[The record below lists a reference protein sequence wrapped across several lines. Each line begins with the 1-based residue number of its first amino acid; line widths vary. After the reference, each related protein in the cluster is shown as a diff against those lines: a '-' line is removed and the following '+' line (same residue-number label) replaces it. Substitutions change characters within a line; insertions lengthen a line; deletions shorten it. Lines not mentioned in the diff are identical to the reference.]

1 MGIERLL
8 QLEAEGHFWLGG
20 KQRAI
25 LELVRPL
32 RPRRLL
38 DAGCG
43 TGTLLG
49 ALARDGIAVAGVD
62 VAPEAVSRCRSVVP
76 GALLVRADAARL
88 PFAAGSFDTALALD
102 VMEHLPEEDDLPREA
117 FRVLAP
123 GGHLVASVPAF
134 RALYGERDRLA
145 GHHRR
150 YRKAEFLAALTS
162 AGFSIRYVNYFN
174 FFLFPLLFLAR
185 RFGFEDRPPGKLSN
199 ALCGLLLRMEVAL
212 ARHLPLPWGSTLI
225 AVAEKVR
232 V

>member
-8 QLEAEGHFWLGG
+8 QLEAEGHFWVGG

-25 LELVRPL
+25 LDLVRPL

-49 ALARDGIAVAGVD
+49 ELARGGVDVAGVD
-62 VAPEAVSRCRSVVP
+62 TAPEAVGLCRSVVP
-76 GALLVRADAARL
+76 GALLARADAACL
-88 PFAAGSFDTALALD
+88 PFAPGSFDTALALD
-102 VMEHLPEEDDLPREA
+102 VMEHVPEADAVPREA

-134 RALYGERDRLA
+134 RALYGERDRRA
-145 GHHRR
+145 GHLRR

-162 AGFSIRYVNYFN
+162 AGFTIRYVNHFN

-185 RFGFEDRPPGKLSN
+185 RFGFDDRPPGRLSN
-199 ALCGLLLRMEVAL
+199 ALCGVLLRGEVAL
-212 ARHLPLPWGSTLI
+212 ARAVSFPWGSSLI
-225 AVAEKVR
+225 AVAEKPR